1 MKLTAQL
8 FLQPFGGGVGTTGGA
23 PGFRGEELPFRMLN
37 LTGTNMYNAT
47 EASSSGRLQRAPE
60 SLQVDEEGLDIV
72 VAAYIPA
79 ETAT

>member
-8 FLQPFGGGVGTTGGA
+8 FLQPFGGSVGTTVGA
-23 PGFRGEELPFRMLN
+23 PGFRGEELLFRMLN
-37 LTGTNMYNAT
+37 LTGTDMYNAA

-60 SLQVDEEGLDIV
+60 SLQVDEEGLGIV

-79 ETAT
+79 

>member
-8 FLQPFGGGVGTTGGA
+8 FLQPFGGGVGTTVGA
-23 PGFRGEELPFRMLN
+23 PGFRGEELPFLIN

-47 EASSSGRLQRAPE
+47 GASSSGRLQRAPE
-60 SLQVDEEGLDIV
+60 SLQVDEEGLGIV

-79 ETAT
+79 